1 MLTINTFQ
9 IINALNKSLQCET
22 LGGAGEAVHAKAV
35 HHDRQ
40 LSLISDLT
48 KLVSPD
54 PVPLQ
59 CLSTR

>member
-1 MLTINTFQ
+1 MLTINIFQ

-35 HHDRQ
+35 HHGQ
-40 LSLISDLT
+40 QLISDLT